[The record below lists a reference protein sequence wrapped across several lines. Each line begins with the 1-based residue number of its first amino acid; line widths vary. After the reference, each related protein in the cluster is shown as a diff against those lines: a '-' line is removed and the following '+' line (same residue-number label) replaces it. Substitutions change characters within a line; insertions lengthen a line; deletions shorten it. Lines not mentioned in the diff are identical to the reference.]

1 MADDITADLRELQT
15 LYSKLSGLQNTVDG
29 DLKTRVNNASTQ
41 PIDFGNINEAAEF
54 GGLAYRN
61 AVDAMETNRQNL
73 SKLLGDLAAAAKTI
87 RDNYANAGQNDHIS
101 AQSVQNAIKPVETDF
116 TALAA
121 QNAQAANASTN
132 GTKAWGPR

>member
-1 MADDITADLRELQT
+1 MADDIRADLPELQA
-15 LYSKLSGLQNTVDG
+15 LHSKLLSLQTTVDG
-29 DLKTRVNNASTQ
+29 DLKTRIDNASTQ
-41 PIDFGNINEAAEF
+41 PIDFGITNEAAQF

-61 AVDAMETNRQNL
+61 AVDAMETNRANL

-87 RDNYANAGQNDHIS
+87 HDNYTNASGDDTIS
-101 AQSVQNAIKPVETDF
+101 AQSVQNAIKPVESDF

-121 QNAQAANASTN
+121 QHNSQGGPDTG